1 MMIIANQRRTHAAPV
16 ATAADWHDPAPRPPR
31 PRARPPPSC
40 FIGAAAYRHMQRSV
54 DMDNDLK
61 KAEQKT
67 QAAIQEAH
75 PQAREGFKLL
85 LLSNP
90 NYFGNLTDSPFQPI
104 LPISGNTHYEELGCV
119 GYQPQQR
126 QLEAVV
132 YIYQP
137 SGYGSGIC
145 GPGSTEHVRGGRA
158 GGRGGTG
165 DDQGLT
171 SFQAYNIQV

>member
-1 MMIIANQRRTHAAPV
+1 M
-16 ATAADWHDPAPRPPR
+16 
-31 PRARPPPSC
+31 
-40 FIGAAAYRHMQRSV
+40 
-54 DMDNDLK
+54 
-61 KAEQKT
+61 QKT

-75 PQAREGFKLL
+75 PQAREAFKLL

-90 NYFGNLTDSPFQPI
+90 NYFGNLTASPFQPI
-104 LPISGNTHYEELGCV
+104 LPISGNTHYEALGCV

-137 SGYGSGIC
+137 SGYGSGVC
-145 GPGSTEHVRGGRA
+145 GPGSTEHVRFYLSYDHGV
-158 GGRGGTG
+158 TW

-171 SFQAYNIQV
+171 SFQAYNITEGSEGGKGLEYGV